1 MAKDLAI
8 VLNSGSVNSAVT
20 TSLAS
25 QRYRV
30 VMLHAELGAGT
41 GTEAGSRLRAAYDQ
55 QVAHFKPYR
64 EHSLPMGWLAAL
76 QEPKSATAALA
87 SDPRAQGGHLGQQ
100 LLDLLPLV
108 SAGLRYAAHYQTAA
122 VYLGLR
128 VGGSGDELAT
138 ATEYTQIWNELVQMA
153 CGFKELELITPLLE
167 LEPWQ
172 VIDVGFQVNAPLDR
186 TWSCLEQMSE
196 PCWACPGCKAR
207 EKAFQQAGKIDPM
220 RITTRKV

>member
-30 VMLHAELGAGT
+30 VMLHAEIGAGT
-41 GTEAGSRLRAAYDQ
+41 GTETGSRLQAAYGQ

-64 EHSLPMGWLAAL
+64 EHSLPMGWLAEL
-76 QEPKSATAALA
+76 QEPKSAAAALA

-100 LLDLLPLV
+100 LLGLLPLV
-108 SAGLRYAAHYQTAA
+108 SSGLCHAVHFQAAA
-122 VYLGLR
+122 VYVGLR
-128 VGGSGDELAT
+128 VGGSGDELAV
-138 ATEYTQIWNELVQMA
+138 ATEYTQVWNELVQMP
-153 CGFKELELITPLLE
+153 CGYKDLEVITPLLE
-167 LEPWQ
+167 LEAWQ

-186 TWSCLEQMSE
+186 TWSCLEELSE
-196 PCWACPGCKAR
+196 PCWACPGCRAR
-207 EKAFQQAGKIDPM
+207 EKAFQQAGKVDPM
-220 RITTRKV
+220 RVTRKH

>member
-30 VMLHAELGAGT
+30 VMLHAEIGAGT

-64 EHSLPMGWLAAL
+64 EHSLPMGWLAAI
-76 QEPKSATAALA
+76 QEPRSSAAALA
-87 SDPRAQGGHLGQQ
+87 SDPRSQGVHLGQQ
-100 LLDLLPLV
+100 LLDLLPLL
-108 SAGLRYAAHYQTAA
+108 SAALRYAVHYQASA

-138 ATEYTQIWNELVQMA
+138 ATEYSQIWNELVQMP
-153 CGFKELELITPLLE
+153 CGYKDLEVITPLLE
-167 LEPWQ
+167 LECWQ
-172 VIDVGFQVNAPLDR
+172 VIDVGFQVNTPFER
-186 TWSCLEQMSE
+186 TWSCLEQSTD

-207 EKAFQQAGKIDPM
+207 EKAFQQAGKIDPT
-220 RITTRKV
+220 RITRKA